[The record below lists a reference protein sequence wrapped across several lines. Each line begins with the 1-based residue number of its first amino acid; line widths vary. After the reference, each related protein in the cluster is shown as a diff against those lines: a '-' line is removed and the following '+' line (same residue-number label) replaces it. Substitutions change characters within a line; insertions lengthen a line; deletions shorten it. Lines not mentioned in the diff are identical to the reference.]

1 MKTLASTLFLV
12 SLAVAL
18 SAASAEASWSKRGW
32 YLKRPGANCVLRK
45 VVTTGI
51 DGRVIIRKVRV
62 CR

>member
-1 MKTLASTLFLV
+1 MKKLASILLLI
-12 SLAVAL
+12 SLAVATT
-18 SAASAEASWSKRGW
+18 AASAEAGWNKRGW

-51 DGRVIIRKVRV
+51 DGKVIVRKVRV